1 MSEGE
6 NCGSCR
12 FWAQKQMPMANGR
25 TEIEYYMFGRCR
37 KNPPSAQDGWPETWP
52 SDWCGA
58 FVKQKEK
65 KQSVADLPPEIWL
78 MACQRYARTSDWDY
92 QLGPPPNK
100 PGTRVPAEIWE
111 EATKGQK

>member
-1 MSEGE
+1 
-6 NCGSCR
+6 
-12 FWAQKQMPMANGR
+12 
-25 TEIEYYMFGRCR
+25 
-37 KNPPSAQDGWPETWP
+37 
-52 SDWCGA
+52 
-58 FVKQKEK
+58 
-65 KQSVADLPPEIWL
+65 VADLPPEIWL